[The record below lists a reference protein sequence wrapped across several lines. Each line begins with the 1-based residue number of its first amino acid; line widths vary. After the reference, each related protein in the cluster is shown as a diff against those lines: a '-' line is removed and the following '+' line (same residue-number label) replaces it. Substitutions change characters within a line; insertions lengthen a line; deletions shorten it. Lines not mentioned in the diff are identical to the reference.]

1 MLTAALACASLSGA
15 PSRADEGAEAARR
28 AAIVARIGERAITV
42 GYLEDRIAQVPGYQ
56 RPTFGDDARAV
67 RRAFLERAIV
77 SDQLLVEAAKSEGL
91 DKRAP
96 ASFRVSRA
104 LANAELRRIRSTAET
119 ADSISKEDV
128 RAYYD
133 AHRSLY
139 DAPERVLVH
148 RILCATRGEAEA
160 VLAKLKADPR
170 PEAFTELARAQS
182 IDKATHLRGGS
193 LGFLADDGT
202 SHEAGLRADPVLV
215 AAARS
220 VKDGELV
227 PTPVAEGPHF
237 AVVARRGT
245 SPARRR
251 SLEDATPQIRELIAR
266 ERFDTRVNDRVK
278 ALEARLLRESH
289 PDLVA
294 RIELPPPSFD
304 AITVGDAGR

>member
-1 MLTAALACASLSGA
+1 M
-15 PSRADEGAEAARR
+15 
-28 AAIVARIGERAITV
+28 ARIGERAITV

-56 RPTFGDDARAV
+56 RPMFGAGEGAV
-67 RRAFLERAIV
+67 RKEFLERVVVA
-77 SDQLLVEAAKSEGL
+77 DQLLVEAAKRDGI

-96 ASFRVSRA
+96 TSLRISRA
-104 LANAELRRIRSTAET
+104 LANAELRRIRSTAE
-119 ADSISKEDV
+119 AASAISEDDV

-133 AHRSLY
+133 AHRNLY

-148 RILCATRGEAEA
+148 RILCATRAEAEA

-170 PEAFTELARAQS
+170 PETFTEVARAQS

-202 SHEAGLRADPVLV
+202 SHEAGLRADPGLVV
-215 AAARS
+215 AART

-251 SLEDATPQIRELIAR
+251 TVADAAPQIRELLAR
-266 ERFDTRVNDRVK
+266 ERFEGRVNDRVK
-278 ALEARLLRESH
+278 ALETRWLRESH
-289 PDLVA
+289 PELVA
-294 RIELPPPSFD
+294 RIELPPPTFD
-304 AITVGDAGR
+304 AIAIGDAGR